1 MPQFEINPAYRPVAD
16 QPQALRELASGLTDG
31 DRFQTLLG
39 VTGSGKTATMAFTIE
54 QVQRPAL
61 VIAHNKTLAAQLCNE
76 FREFFPKNSVEYFV
90 SYYDY
95 YQPEAYVPS
104 QDLYI
109 EKDSSINEEID
120 RLRHSATAALFGRR
134 DVIVVASVS
143 CIYGLGSPEKYDAQM
158 QLLKK
163 GEMVDRD
170 AILRKLVDI
179 QYSRNDAN
187 LARGSFRVRGETLE
201 VFPAYAETAY
211 KAIFFGD
218 EIEAIQHFDPLTGE
232 VYGELE
238 HVGIWPATHYATDR
252 PTIERSV
259 VEIRDELEARCA
271 ELEREGKLLE
281 SHRLRQRTQFDMEML
296 RELGFCNGIENYS
309 RILDGRAPGSRPY
322 CLLDFFPDDFVCF
335 IDESHQTVP
344 QIGGMYEGDRSR
356 KQTLVDYGF
365 RLPSAMDNRPQTF
378 DEFLTRTQQMVFVSA
393 TPGDFERN
401 HSTKIVEQIVRP
413 TGIVDPPVEVRETK
427 NQIDDLMNE
436 VRKTTERGERALVTT
451 LTKKMAE
458 DLTDYLLEYGF
469 RVRYLHSE
477 IDTLE
482 RIQIIRELRLGE
494 FDVLVGVNLLREG
507 LDLPEVSLVA
517 IIDADK
523 EGFLRGETSLIQT
536 IGRAAR
542 NVEGHVVMYA
552 DKKSAAMEKAISETD
567 RRRAIQ
573 VAYNEEHGITPETIR
588 KGVSDITDFL
598 TQESGGKVPGKGS
611 RRRRGRSDDEQRMSP
626 EQITR
631 TIVELE
637 EEMLAAA
644 DDLRFE
650 YAAKLRDE
658 IKLLRRELDE
668 IEATA
673 RMGREPAAQ

>member
-1 MPQFEINPAYRPVAD
+1 MPKFEINPAYRPVAD
-16 QPQALRELASGLTDG
+16 QPKALRELADGLTDG

-95 YQPEAYVPS
+95 YQPEAYVPA

-120 RLRHSATAALFGRR
+120 RLRHSATAALFARR
-134 DVIVVASVS
+134 DVVIVASVS

-158 QLLKK
+158 LLLKR
-163 GEMVDRD
+163 GEMADRD
-170 AILRKLVDI
+170 EVLRKLVEI
-179 QYSRNDAN
+179 QYSRNDQA
-187 LARGSFRVRGETLE
+187 LGRGKFRVRGDTLE
-201 VFPAYAETAY
+201 VFPAYSETAFR
-211 KAIFFGD
+211 AQFFGD
-218 EIEAIQHFDPLTGE
+218 EIESVQHFDPLTGE
-232 VYGELE
+232 ILGELE

-252 PTIERSV
+252 PTIDRAV
-259 VEIRDELEARCA
+259 VEIRDELEQRCA
-271 ELEREGKLLE
+271 ELEAEGKLLE
-281 SHRLRQRTQFDMEML
+281 SHRLRQRTQFDMEMM

-309 RILDGRAPGSRPY
+309 RILDGRAPGARPY
-322 CLLDFFPDDFVCF
+322 CLLDYFPDDFVCF
-335 IDESHQTVP
+335 VDESHQTIP

-356 KQTLVDYGF
+356 KQTLVEYGF

-378 DEFLTRTQQMVFVSA
+378 DEFLAIVPQVVMVSA
-393 TPGDFERN
+393 TPGDFERA
-401 HSTKIVEQIVRP
+401 HAVRTVEQIVRP
-413 TGIVDPPVEVRETK
+413 TGIVDPEVEVRETK

-436 VRKTTERGERALVTT
+436 VRGRAEAGERTLVTT
-451 LTKKMAE
+451 LTKKMSE
-458 DLTDYLLEYGF
+458 DLTDYLMEYGF

-482 RIQIIRELRLGE
+482 RIQIIRDLRLGE

-507 LDLPEVSLVA
+507 LDLPEVSLVG

-542 NVEGHVVMYA
+542 NVKGQVIMYA
-552 DKKSAAMEKAISETD
+552 DKESAAMRNAISETD

-573 VAYNEEHGITPETIR
+573 VAYNQEHGITPETVR
-588 KGVSDITDFL
+588 KGISDITDFL
-598 TQESGGKVPGKGS
+598 ALESKVPKGS
-611 RRRRGRSDDEQRMSP
+611 RR
-626 EQITR
+626 
-631 TIVELE
+631 
-637 EEMLAAA
+637 
-644 DDLRFE
+644 
-650 YAAKLRDE
+650 
-658 IKLLRRELDE
+658 
-668 IEATA
+668 A
-673 RMGREPAAQ
+673 RARQT

>member
-1 MPQFEINPAYRPVAD
+1 MPKFELNTAYTPVAD
-16 QPQALRELASGLTDG
+16 QPNARDELSKGIVER

-76 FREFFPKNSVEYFV
+76 FREFFPKNAVEYFV

-104 QDLYI
+104 ADLYI
-109 EKDSSINEEID
+109 EKDSSINDEID
-120 RLRHSATAALFGRR
+120 RLRHSATAALFARR
-134 DVIVVASVS
+134 DVVIVASVS
-143 CIYGLGSPEKYDAQM
+143 CIYGLGSPEKYNQQM
-158 QLLKK
+158 VLLKK
-163 GEMVDRD
+163 GEMADRD
-170 AILRKLVDI
+170 EILRHLVEI
-179 QYSRNDAN
+179 QYSRNDTA
-187 LARGSFRVRGETLE
+187 LGRGSFRVRGDRLE
-201 VFPAYAETAY
+201 IFPSYAESAF
-211 KAIFFGD
+211 AAEFFGD
-218 EIEAIQHFDPLTGE
+218 EIESIQHFDPLTGE
-232 VYGELE
+232 VYDELE
-238 HVGIWPATHYATDR
+238 HIGIWPATHYATDR

-259 VEIRDELEARCA
+259 GEIRDELEARCK
-271 ELEREGKLLE
+271 ELEAEGKLLE

-296 RELGFCNGIENYS
+296 RELGFCNGIENSS
-309 RILDGRAPGSRPY
+309 RILDGRPAGARPY
-322 CLLDFFPDDFVCF
+322 CLLDYFPKDFVCF

-356 KQTLVDYGF
+356 KNTLVDYGF
-365 RLPSAMDNRPQTF
+365 RLPSALDNRPQTF
-378 DEFLTRTQQMVFVSA
+378 DEFMTMVPQMVFVSA
-393 TPGDFERN
+393 TPGDFERD
-401 HSTKIVEQIVRP
+401 HSSRIVEQIVRP
-413 TGIVDPPVEVRETK
+413 TGIVDPEVEVRETK

-436 VRKTTERGERALVTT
+436 VKQRAEAGERALVTT

-458 DLTDYLLEYGF
+458 DLTDYLMEYGF

-482 RIQIIRELRLGE
+482 RIQIIRDLRLGE

-507 LDLPEVSLVA
+507 LDLPEVTLVA

-542 NVEGHVVMYA
+542 NVKGKVIMYA
-552 DKKSAAMEKAISETD
+552 DKKTDAMRTAISETD

-573 VAYNEEHGITPETIR
+573 VAYNEEHGITPESIS
-588 KGVSDITDFL
+588 KGVSDIAEFL
-598 TQESGGKVPGKGS
+598 SGAESKVPRGRS
-611 RRRRGRSDDEQRMSP
+611 RRRAREEAMSA
-626 EQITR
+626 EEITR
-631 TIVELE
+631 TMVELE
-637 EEMLAAA
+637 EEMLSAAE
-644 DDLRFE
+644 DLRFE

-658 IKLLRRELDE
+658 IKALRRELDE
-668 IEATA
+668 IEAGA
-673 RMGREPAAQ
+673 